1 MAEEREAY
9 RLLITV
15 RIHRYGAERERER
28 ERAREEEEE
37 QWWQPACICGP
48 IPKLRSSRR
57 YYLWIL
63 VYLILMVGS
72 RNS

>member
-28 ERAREEEEE
+28 ESESERGRGRTVVATGMYM
-37 QWWQPACICGP
+37 WA
-48 IPKLRSSRR
+48 
-57 YYLWIL
+57 
-63 VYLILMVGS
+63 
-72 RNS
+72 NS